1 MMITGKKHETF
12 EVNICEN
19 SGISYTF
26 TKGLRRIRK
35 MKSNEWK
42 HLAYGYDMNGY
53 WRVFHVNKDV
63 DMEVMIRCILGEITV
78 ENIRIIK

>member
-1 MMITGKKHETF
+1 
-12 EVNICEN
+12 
-19 SGISYTF
+19 
-26 TKGLRRIRK
+26 

-63 DMEVMIRCILGEITV
+63 DLEGMIRCILGEICV
-78 ENIRIIK
+78 ENIRLIK